1 MKAESVMLRIDRVAG
16 GRKAALRIPDEVRTE
31 PATRRA
37 LLVVSGC
44 LVGELVI
51 AAAAVAF
58 AVAIT
63 DTGGSV
69 PGIVW
74 YRLVVI
80 LGLTSTL
87 FYFVWR
93 AWLGWVWA
101 YTRLRLF
108 SIVFPVIALGTSAI
122 PGLYPPWMIVEQ
134 VLFSLVLVAVAV
146 VLWRPQVRAAYAVAP
161 TATPTGGTSVE

>member
-1 MKAESVMLRIDRVAG
+1 MRAEGLFLRIDRVAG
-16 GRKAALRIPDEVRTE
+16 GRTAALRIADEVRTR
-31 PATRRA
+31 PATRRT
-37 LLVVSGC
+37 LRVVSGC

-63 DTGGSV
+63 DTGGTV

-80 LGLTSTL
+80 LALTSTL

-93 AWLGWVWA
+93 ARLGWVWA
-101 YTRLRLF
+101 YLRLRLF
-108 SIVFPVIALGTSAI
+108 SIVFPVIALGTCAI

-146 VLWRPQVRAAYAVAP
+146 VLWRPQVRAAYAVAQAAGSAP
-161 TATPTGGTSVE
+161 GR